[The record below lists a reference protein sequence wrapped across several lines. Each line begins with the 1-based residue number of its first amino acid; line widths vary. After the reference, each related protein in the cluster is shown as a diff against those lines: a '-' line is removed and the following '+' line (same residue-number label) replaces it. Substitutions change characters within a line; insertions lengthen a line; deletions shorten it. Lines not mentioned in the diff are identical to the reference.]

1 MTRRPWFWPL
11 VGVAVYVAG
20 VNDELLHHV
29 SEAWLDLGKGV
40 QIVIVLVVLA
50 LALWAVSGVLRRRNE
65 AYHAAAHAADPERS

>member
-20 VNDELLHHV
+20 VNDELLGRV

-40 QIVIVLVVLA
+40 QIVIVLVALA
-50 LALWAVSGVLRRRNE
+50 LALWMVAGVLRRRNA
-65 AYHAAAHAADPERS
+65 AYHAAAHAAAPERS